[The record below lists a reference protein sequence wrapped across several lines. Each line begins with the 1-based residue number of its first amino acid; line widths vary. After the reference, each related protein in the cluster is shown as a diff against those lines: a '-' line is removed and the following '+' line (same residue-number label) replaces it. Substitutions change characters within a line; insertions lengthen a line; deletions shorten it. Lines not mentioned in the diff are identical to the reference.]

1 MDQLPKSPLGLT
13 TTTKAQ
19 TTTILEESALQ
30 TLHYFGYF
38 EHALRVEEVH
48 KYLNVKASLAA
59 VETALNRLLKKGAV
73 SCNDGLWALDEA
85 HCYIREKHLK
95 RNARM
100 LRAAKVMGRFIQSF
114 PFVRGVYL
122 SGSLS
127 KHGVTTK
134 EDDLDFF
141 IITKS
146 GRVWA
151 TKLLLI
157 AFKKVF
163 LFNNEKYFCINLL
176 MAEDQLELKKHNLYI
191 ATEAASLIPLTNPS
205 LLREFWEKNPFVLN
219 RFPNLELPKKH
230 SKQKKLRVV
239 EAIIDSTMGKALERS
254 AHNRFKQHVEEKRK
268 ESGYYDT
275 SEGVSAYFPESVEER
290 VLNHMAKSNLKDE

>member
-1 MDQLPKSPLGLT
+1 MT
-13 TTTKAQ
+13 TTTKVYTANK
-19 TTTILEESALQ
+19 LEESALQ
-30 TLHYFGYF
+30 TLRYFEYF
-38 EHALRVEEVH
+38 EHALLVEEIH
-48 KYLNVKASLAA
+48 KYLNVKGSLAA
-59 VETALNRLLKKGAV
+59 VETALNRLLKKGTV
-73 SCNDGLWALDEA
+73 SCNEGLWALDEA
-85 HCYIREKHLK
+85 HCSIREKHLK

-100 LRAAKVMGRFIQSF
+100 LRAAKVMGRFIQCF

-191 ATEAASLIPLTNPS
+191 ATEAASLIPLTNAG
-205 LLREFWEKNPFVLN
+205 LLREFWQKNPFVLN
-219 RFPNLELPKKH
+219 TFPNLELPERH
-230 SKQKKLRVV
+230 SKGKRLRVLEGLIDLV
-239 EAIIDSTMGKALERS
+239 GGEAIERG
-254 AHNRFKQHVEEKRK
+254 AHRMFKQHVEEKRK

-275 SEGVSAYFPESVEER
+275 SKGVSAYFPESVEER
-290 VLNHMAKSNLKDE
+290 VLNHMAKTNWNNE